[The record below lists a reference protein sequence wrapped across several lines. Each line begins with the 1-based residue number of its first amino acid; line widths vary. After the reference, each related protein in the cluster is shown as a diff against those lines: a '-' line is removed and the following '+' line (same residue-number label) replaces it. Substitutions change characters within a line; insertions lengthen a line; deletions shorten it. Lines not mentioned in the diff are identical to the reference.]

1 MPELREQVQANLGAA
16 YTVEREL
23 GGGGMSR
30 VFVAHDAAL
39 GRRVVLKILP
49 PDLAAGV
56 SLERFQREIRLATQL
71 QHPNIVPVLGTGEA
85 EGLPYYVMPFV
96 EGESLRDRLRRVEQL
111 PVDEAV
117 RIACEVAG
125 ALDYAHGHDV
135 VHRDIKPENVLL
147 HGDQA
152 LVADFGICRAI
163 THASDADP
171 ITLAGMAVGTP
182 QYMSPEQ
189 AAGEREID
197 GRSDIY
203 SLGCVLYET
212 LVGEPPFTGRTAQVV
227 IAKRFAG
234 AVPSLR
240 IVRPTVPI
248 EVERAVMRA
257 LALAPEDRFQ
267 TGAQLVEALEEG
279 TGKRDE
285 GRGMSAAESSLFPLP
300 RSLDSRSPT

>member
-30 VFVAHDAAL
+30 VFVAHDATL

-56 SLERFQREIRLATQL
+56 SLERFQREIRLAARL

-85 EGLPYYVMPFV
+85 DGLPYYMMPFV
-96 EGESLRDRLRRVEQL
+96 EGESLRDRLRGVGQL

-117 RIACEVAG
+117 RIACEVAR
-125 ALDYAHGHDV
+125 ALDYAHGHDI

-147 HGDQA
+147 REGQA
-152 LVADFGICRAI
+152 VVADFGICRAI
-163 THASDADP
+163 AHASDADP

-203 SLGCVLYET
+203 SLACVLYEM
-212 LVGEPPFTGRTAQVV
+212 LVGEPPFTGRTAQAV

-234 AVPSLR
+234 SVPSIR
-240 IVRPTVPI
+240 VVRPTVPI
-248 EVERAVMRA
+248 EVERAVLRG
-257 LALAPEDRFQ
+257 LALTPDDRFQ
-267 TGAQLVEALEEG
+267 TGAQFTEAL
-279 TGKRDE
+279 TT
-285 GRGMSAAESSLFPLP
+285 S
-300 RSLDSRSPT
+300 